1 MSLLE
6 KDKLMM
12 QHRNTEYQR
21 KAEQE
26 GEKRRNLENEG
37 LFILVS
43 LLLFLVLFLLFIYR
57 ILLFLFLLL
66 LSLSSWL
73 SSIHFLRHSLLSL
86 PAPHHLLIF
95 FIFHSFLLL
104 FHILQYSNT
113 DSNEAVTCA
122 VVTVFLFLSCSV
134 SSLKEQLENMKK
146 LSQNTQASSDKITQL
161 QHQVLISHTWFSYI
175 VVISMF
181 WSF

>member
-1 MSLLE
+1 M
-6 KDKLMM
+6 
-12 QHRNTEYQR
+12 RF
-21 KAEQE
+21 
-26 GEKRRNLENEG
+26 
-37 LFILVS
+37 LFA
-43 LLLFLVLFLLFIYR
+43 LLLCSAYWEEKCRGQCVPAGEGQADDAAQKHRVPEESRTGGREETQSRERGFVHPRLPLVFLVLFLLFIYR

-95 FIFHSFLLL
+95 FIFHSFFLL

-122 VVTVFLFLSCSV
+122 VVTVFLLFILFSFLF
-134 SSLKEQLENMKK
+134 KRATGEHEEAQPE
-146 LSQNTQASSDKITQL
+146 
-161 QHQVLISHTWFSYI
+161 HTGFQW
-175 VVISMF
+175 
-181 WSF
+181 